1 MRAAVNYN
9 YFLIPTLILSNYY
22 IAKMN
27 KYILILFTFCIAAC
41 SSCNDIKDVTFSGIE
56 NVQIISISTKGAEAE
71 ITAKIKNPN
80 NMGFTVYKSDMDV
93 TLNGINTGKA
103 YLTDNVKI
111 KRNSEEAYTF
121 KVKADFSN
129 LSLTD
134 FPSLL
139 AIATG
144 KNIKVGLKGNIKA
157 GNLFVKR
164 TFPVDVSQDVPIN
177 K

>member
-1 MRAAVNYN
+1 MHHAVVIIISL
-9 YFLIPTLILSNYY
+9 FLILFLTPYL

-27 KYILILFTFCIAAC
+27 KYILILFTFCFAAC
-41 SSCNDIKDVTFSGIE
+41 SSCTDIKEVTFSGIE

-80 NMGFTVYKSDMDV
+80 SMGFTVYKSDMDV

-111 KRNSEEAYTF
+111 KRNSEESYTF
-121 KVKADFSN
+121 KIKSDFSN

-139 AIATG
+139 AIATS
-144 KNIKVGLKGNIKA
+144 KNIKVGLKGNIKV

-164 TFPVDVSQDVPIN
+164 TFPVDVSEDVPIG